1 MKLPHV
7 VSSDPIL
14 TVHLTLIH
22 PDARI
27 PQYESDDAAAFD
39 LASVA
44 DVTVEPGRVALVP
57 TGLVIQVPVR
67 MFLGIFARSST
78 PVKRGLMVANGVGV
92 IDPDYCGPEDEV
104 KIAVMNF
111 ADAPVI
117 VKAGDRIAQGIF
129 LEAPRVRWVEGAPR
143 EQSRGGFGATGD

>member
-57 TGLVIQVPVR
+57 TGLVIQVPV
-67 MFLGIFARSST
+67 FPNGTGYRSKNIRQ
-78 PVKRGLMVANGVGV
+78 PLVFRL
-92 IDPDYCGPEDEV
+92 
-104 KIAVMNF
+104 
-111 ADAPVI
+111 
-117 VKAGDRIAQGIF
+117 Q
-129 LEAPRVRWVEGAPR
+129 
-143 EQSRGGFGATGD
+143 